1 MSDYLVRAISKDGS
15 FRGFAGT
22 TTHLVQE
29 LQRKHVTFPTASAAL
44 GRTATM
50 GALMGLELKNE
61 KDVVT
66 IQVKGDGPLGEIM
79 VVANG
84 QGHVRGYVD
93 QPDVMIPL
101 KENGKIDVSG
111 GVGQGYIYIMRD
123 IGMREPY
130 RGSAPIVSGELA
142 EDFTYYYSTSE
153 QVPSSIGLGVLVNR
167 DQILFAGGYMIQV
180 LPGASD
186 EAIDE
191 LEKRIMGIPSVT
203 ALLESG
209 LTPEEI
215 LYRLLGDDAEILA
228 TKPVEFQCACSLEKT
243 KSMLASLGK
252 KDLQDIIEQDEKA
265 EVVCHFCNSK
275 YQFSKEELE
284 EILGEISGS

>member
-1 MSDYLVRAISKDGS
+1 MSDYLVRSISKDGS

-22 TTHLVQE
+22 TTKLVQE

-50 GALMGLELKNE
+50 GALMGLELKN
-61 KDVVT
+61 KQDVVT
-66 IQVKGDGPLGEIM
+66 IQVKGDGPLGEMM

-84 QGHVRGYVD
+84 EGHVRGYVD

-142 EDFTYYYSTSE
+142 EDFTYYYSISE
-153 QVPSSIGLGVLVNR
+153 QVPSSVGLGVLVNR
-167 DQILFAGGYMIQV
+167 DQILVAGGYMIQV

-191 LEKRIMGIPSVT
+191 LERRIMDIPSVT
-203 ALLESG
+203 TLLESG
-209 LTPEEI
+209 LTPEDMI
-215 LYRLLGDDAEILA
+215 YRLLGDDAEILER
-228 TKPVEFQCACSLEKT
+228 KSVKFQCACSLEKT
-243 KSMLASLGK
+243 QSMLASLGK

-275 YQFSKEELE
+275 YQFSKEELL
-284 EILGEISGS
+284 EILGEISAS

>member
-1 MSDYLVRAISKDGS
+1 MSDYSVRAISKDGA
-15 FRGFAGT
+15 FRGFAAIT
-22 TTHLVQE
+22 TNLVQD

-50 GALMGLELKNE
+50 GALMGLDLKNE

-93 QPDVMIPL
+93 QPGVMIPL

-111 GVGQGYIYIMRD
+111 GVGEGYIYIIRD
-123 IGMREPY
+123 IGMKEPY
-130 RGSAPIVSGELA
+130 RGSSPIVSGELA
-142 EDFTYYYSTSE
+142 EDFTYYYSVSE
-153 QVPSSIGLGVLVNR
+153 QTPSSIGLGVLVNR
-167 DQILFAGGYMIQV
+167 DQILVAGGYMVQV

-186 EAIDE
+186 EAIDA
-191 LEKRIMGIPSVT
+191 LEKRIMEIPSVT
-203 ALLESG
+203 SLLETG
-209 LTPEEI
+209 MKPEEI
-215 LYRLLGDDAEILA
+215 LYRLLGDDAEVLD
-228 TKPVEFQCACSLEKT
+228 TKMVEFRCTCSREKT
-243 KSMLASLGK
+243 ESMLASIGK
-252 KDLQDIIEQDEKA
+252 KELQEMIEEDGEA

-275 YQFSKEELE
+275 YHFSKQELLS
-284 EILGEISGS
+284 ILEGI